1 MTSGVY
7 KHKKCNKCATPHIWD
22 CQKVLVSSKT
32 ILELYWGGDVE
43 IKEKQRE
50 MGNKLLHRDAIY
62 LRKKQVLLMPR
73 CCLCPTIY
81 GTLYEILTEVKGI
94 KGAGP
99 QLCIWAG
106 SPLKS
111 HYHGDN
117 PPPVPPAPPRCL
129 LSTN

>member
-1 MTSGVY
+1 
-7 KHKKCNKCATPHIWD
+7 
-22 CQKVLVSSKT
+22 
-32 ILELYWGGDVE
+32 
-43 IKEKQRE
+43 
-50 MGNKLLHRDAIY
+50 
-62 LRKKQVLLMPR
+62 MPR

-81 GTLYEILTEVKGI
+81 GTLYEILTEVEGI

-111 HYHGDN
+111 PDNGDN